1 MGDWPN
7 CFEIVTYLLTEW
19 NVIVKIGWITS
30 ALVLAITYSP
40 AHATIKTARCDL
52 MHKLAQEHA
61 NDMARRETLD
71 HAGFAMRARLG
82 ARAENVAM
90 GHASKAKTLAQ
101 WGASARH
108 AANMRLPGCKAV
120 AYAISRSGRYY
131 WVMEIGK

>member
-1 MGDWPN
+1 MGAPEQSPN
-7 CFEIVTYLLTEW
+7 DRQAQSATGAKAGISMTQIVQSDA
-19 NVIVKIGWITS
+19 G
-30 ALVLAITYSP
+30 
-40 AHATIKTARCDL
+40 HATIKTVGCDL

-101 WGASARH
+101 WRASARH
-108 AANMRLPGCKAV
+108 AANMRLPGLQGCGLRNIAFRAILLGNGDRKV
-120 AYAISRSGRYY
+120 AAPP
-131 WVMEIGK
+131 